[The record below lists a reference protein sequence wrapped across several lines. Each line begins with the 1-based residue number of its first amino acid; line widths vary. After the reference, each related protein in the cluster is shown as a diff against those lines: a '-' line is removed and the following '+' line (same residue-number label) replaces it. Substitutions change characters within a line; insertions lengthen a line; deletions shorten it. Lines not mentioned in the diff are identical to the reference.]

1 MEAAIR
7 GTGAAGSPDDLLIS
21 RHLGRKGTYPVLPA
35 ERVFQVMGAIVY
47 EMEWTSGDNDGGTTH
62 PDFHNAAVLADA
74 VDTISPDFLRRW
86 FEMDRFFGLM
96 ISADY
101 GFPDYALSTPSI
113 GMLFYKENRIWAFE
127 RFCDFLAATAWR

>member
-7 GTGAAGSPDDLLIS
+7 GTGAAGSPDDLLTS
-21 RHLGRKGTYPVLPA
+21 RHLGRQDTYTVLLA
-35 ERVFQVMGAIVY
+35 ERVFQVIGAIVY